1 MHLSPEHPD
10 QDQFVDIYVDESS
23 QTGHRYLLFGA
34 LILPTASTDRFVQM
48 VQHARLPE
56 LPRGEMGWSEISRA
70 KQIAYRRVV
79 DLFFD
84 NPAKIPKPFDFHC
97 LFFDTRRT
105 DDKTYNQGS
114 RKIGLG
120 KEMYELIIRCA
131 RMHRYSLFNLYP
143 DDSEKTR
150 DDALKLKIILN
161 RRLAKEEQARRR
173 LAEAGDER
181 MRRRLAKEGEG
192 RIDPFRHVEFQDS
205 RETVCLQVAD
215 ILTGAIGYELNGHS
229 NKPDAAD
236 YRVALSRDIVRDR
249 KRFGVV
255 GNIIDGTADWGR
267 CTIRPLRR

>member
-1 MHLSPEHPD
+1 MRLNSTQTD
-10 QDQFVDIYVDESS
+10 SDKFVDIYVDESS

-34 LILPTASTDRFVQM
+34 LIVPTTSTETFVHL
-48 VQHARLPE
+48 VRDARLPE
-56 LPRGEMGWSEISRA
+56 LPKGEMGWSEISRA
-70 KQIAYRRVV
+70 KVAAYRRVV
-79 DLFFD
+79 DLFFG

-105 DDKTYNQGS
+105 DDKAYNQGS

-120 KEMYELIIRCA
+120 KEMYELIMRCA

-150 DDALKLKIILN
+150 GDALKLKIILN

-192 RIDPFRHVEFQDS
+192 RIDPFRRVEFRDS

-229 NKPDAAD
+229 KKPEAAD

-249 KRFGVV
+249 RRFGVV
-255 GNIIDGTADWGR
+255 GNIIDGTLDWGR
-267 CTIRPLRR
+267 CTIRPHRR